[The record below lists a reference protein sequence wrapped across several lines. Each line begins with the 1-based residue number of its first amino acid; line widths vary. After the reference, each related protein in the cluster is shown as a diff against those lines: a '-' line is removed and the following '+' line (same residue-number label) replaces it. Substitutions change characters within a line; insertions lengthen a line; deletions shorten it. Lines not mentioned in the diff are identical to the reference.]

1 MKNDKEKFKTRN
13 KNNFYLL
20 VVVFIF
26 AFLIFNLIWPIFFN
40 FAQEENLEEICQLEK
55 IEEQSNI
62 LSKEEYRKLLE
73 KCQKYYEEKSQQIE
87 KDISQTEKERKTLQ
101 NQISIL
107 KNKIKNLD
115 YQIYQSNLMI
125 EDLKLQIGDTEN
137 SIQKNSEKI
146 SNLKDKLKTIL
157 RLVYKEDHRSSLEIL
172 LAESKLSD
180 FFDNLMALE
189 KVSSKNQ
196 ELLKEIKTLKSY
208 LEEQKA
214 SLDAEKEDLEKAV
227 QVQTLQK
234 QESEKTKKDKDYF
247 LKLTEAEYQKYL
259 REKEES
265 QKRVAEIRKRVFE
278 LIGIPEAPTFGE
290 AYEIAKYV
298 EQITGVRPAFLLAV
312 LTQESNI
319 GKNVGQCYLKNP
331 QTGEGVAIQNGKK
344 ITRVMNPQRDVPY
357 FLTITKE
364 LGRDPFNTPVSCPM
378 EYGWGGAMGPAQ
390 FIPSTWVKYGDR
402 VKIITGSADPWN
414 IKDAFVASA
423 LYLADF
429 GAAKQTSDAEW
440 KAAMIYFSGGTSS
453 RYRFYGDSVLR
464 IAAQYAKDIT
474 EIEKLAKL

>member
-1 MKNDKEKFKTRN
+1 MFSKPSKTKFYK
-13 KNNFYLL
+13 
-20 VVVFIF
+20 
-26 AFLIFNLIWPIFFN
+26 ALIFSLIAILFFLN
-40 FAQEENLEEICQLEK
+40 FSVWGEENLEEICQLEK
-55 IEEQSNI
+55 IEEQSKI

-73 KCQKYYEEKSQQIE
+73 KCQKYYEEKSEQIE

-157 RLVYKEDHRSSLEIL
+157 RLIYKEDHCSSLEIL
-172 LAESKLSD
+172 LAETKLSD

-208 LEEQKA
+208 LEEQKV
-214 SLDAEKEDLEKAV
+214 SLDAEREDLEKAV

-234 QESEKTKKDKDYF
+234 QESEKTKQEKDYF
-247 LKLTEAEYQKYL
+247 LKLTETEYQKYL

-298 EQITGVRPAFLLAV
+298 EQITGVRPALLLAV

-319 GKNVGQCYLKNP
+319 GKNVGQCYLKNS
-331 QTGEGVAIQNGKK
+331 QTGEGVAIQNGRK
-344 ITRVMNPQRDVPY
+344 IARVMNPQRDVPH

-390 FIPSTWVKYGDR
+390 FIPSTWIFYKE
-402 VKIITGSADPWN
+402 KIQAITGKTPDPWN
-414 IKDAFVASA
+414 IKDAFLAAA
-423 LYLADF
+423 LYLKDY
-429 GAAKQTSDAEW
+429 GALNQTYESEW
-440 KAAMIYFSGGTSS
+440 KAAMIYFSGTTN
-453 RYRFYGDSVLR
+453 RKFRFYGDSVMQ
-464 IAAQYAKDIT
+464 IAGQYEKDIS
-474 EIEKLAKL
+474 EIEKLAKM

>member
-1 MKNDKEKFKTRN
+1 MFSKPSKTKFYK
-13 KNNFYLL
+13 
-20 VVVFIF
+20 
-26 AFLIFNLIWPIFFN
+26 ALIFSLIAVLFFLN
-40 FAQEENLEEICQLEK
+40 FSVWGEENLEEICQLEK
-55 IEEQSNI
+55 IEEQSKI

-73 KCQKYYEEKSQQIE
+73 KCQKYYEEKSEQIE

-234 QESEKTKKDKDYF
+234 QESEKTKQEKDYF
-247 LKLTEAEYQKYL
+247 LKLTESQYQKYL
-259 REKEES
+259 KEKEES

-298 EQITGVRPAFLLAV
+298 EQISGVRPAFLLAV

-319 GKNVGQCYLKNP
+319 GKNVGQCYLKNLKDGSGIIVSTGK
-331 QTGEGVAIQNGKK
+331 QTS
-344 ITRVMNPQRDVPY
+344 RVMNPTRDVPH
-357 FLTITKE
+357 FLNTTSK
-364 LGRDPFNTPVSCPM
+364 LGRDPYQTPVSCPM
-378 EYGWGGAMGPAQ
+378 SYGWGGAMGPAQ
-390 FIPSTWVKYGDR
+390 FIPSTWVRYEEKVR
-402 VKIITGSADPWN
+402 AITGKGDPWD
-414 IKDAFVASA
+414 IKDAFVAAA
-423 LYLADF
+423 LYLAEY

-440 KAAMIYFSGGTSS
+440 KAAMIYFSGTTNSKF
-453 RYRFYGDSVLR
+453 RFYGDSVMK
-464 IAAQYAKDIT
+464 IASQYEQDIS
-474 EIEKLAKL
+474 EIEKLAKI

>member
-1 MKNDKEKFKTRN
+1 MKNGKEKFKIRA
-13 KNNFYLL
+13 KNNFHFL

-26 AFLIFNLIWPIFFN
+26 AFLIFNLAWPIFFN

-55 IEEQSNI
+55 IEEQSKV

-73 KCQKYYEEKSQQIE
+73 KCQKYYEEKSEQIE
-87 KDISQTEKERKTLQ
+87 KDISQTEKERNTLQ

-107 KNKIKNLD
+107 QNKIKNLD

-137 SIQKNSEKI
+137 SIQQNSEKI
-146 SNLKDKLKTIL
+146 SDLKDKLKTIL
-157 RLVYKEDHRSSLEIL
+157 RLIYAQDHLSSLEIL

-214 SLDAEKEDLEKAV
+214 SLDAEKGDLEKAV
-227 QVQTLQK
+227 QIQTLQK
-234 QESEKTKKDKDYF
+234 QESEKTKKEKDYF
-247 LKLTEAEYQKYL
+247 LKLTESQYQKYL
-259 REKEES
+259 KEKEES

-278 LIGIPEAPTFGE
+278 LIGIPEAPTFGQ

-298 EQITGVRPAFLLAV
+298 EGITGVRPAFLLAV

-331 QTGEGVAIQNGKK
+331 QTGEGVTIQNGKK
-344 ITRVMNPQRDVPY
+344 IARVMNPQRDVPN
-357 FLTITKE
+357 FLIITKE

-378 EYGWGGAMGPAQ
+378 QYGWGGAMGPAQ
-390 FIPSTWVKYGDR
+390 FIPSTWTKYEER
-402 VKIITGSADPWN
+402 VKAITGSADPWN
-414 IKDAFVASA
+414 IKDAFVAAA

-429 GAAKQTSDAEW
+429 GAAKQTPDAEW
-440 KAAMIYFSGGTSS
+440 QAAMIYFSGGTSS
-453 RYRFYGDSVLR
+453 KYRFYGDSVLR
-464 IAAQYAKDIT
+464 IAAQYAEDIA